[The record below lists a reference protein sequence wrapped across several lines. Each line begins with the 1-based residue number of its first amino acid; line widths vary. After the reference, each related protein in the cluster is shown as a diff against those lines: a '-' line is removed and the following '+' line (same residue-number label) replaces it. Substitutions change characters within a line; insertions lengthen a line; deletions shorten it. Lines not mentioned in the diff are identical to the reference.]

1 MAFGAVPAPSLPIPS
16 VPIPSLPAPGERGS
30 ISLAD
35 RVLARI
41 AARAAAEALAEHLT
55 GAGAGAGVDPE
66 RVESPRATASQ
77 GRRGVSIRVRL
88 DLTYPLDIA
97 AVTRAVHSRVV
108 ERVVQLAGTEDPRIS
123 LVVERLVPAAP
134 SGRLL

>member
-1 MAFGAVPAPSLPIPS
+1 MAFGAVPAPSLP
-16 VPIPSLPAPGERGS
+16 APGERGS
-30 ISLAD
+30 TSLAD

-55 GAGAGAGVDPE
+55 DPGSDADSDSDFGADADPE

-88 DLTYPLDIA
+88 DLPYPLDIA
-97 AVTRAVHSRVV
+97 AVTRAVHGRVV
-108 ERVVQLAGTEDPRIS
+108 ERVVRLTGAEDPRIS

-134 SGRLL
+134 SGRLR